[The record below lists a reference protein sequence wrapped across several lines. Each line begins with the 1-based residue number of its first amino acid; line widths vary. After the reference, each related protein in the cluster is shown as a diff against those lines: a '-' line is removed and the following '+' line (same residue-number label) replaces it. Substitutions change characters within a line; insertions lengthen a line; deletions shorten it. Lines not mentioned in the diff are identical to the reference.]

1 MGSIPTLQM
10 GKLRLKE
17 VVNHPKSHRKQMK
30 GPGLELP
37 PPGAIG
43 NASHS
48 GYFRR
53 EKGGRGQ
60 FNIASKSN

>member
-1 MGSIPTLQM
+1 MCSIPILQM
-10 GKLRLKE
+10 GKLRRKE
-17 VVNHPKSHRKQMK
+17 VVNHPKSHRKQTR

-37 PPGAIG
+37 PSGATG
-43 NASHS
+43 NAFHS